1 MLIPY
6 QALSRSQI
14 ESLKVATKVELV
26 RRASKELD
34 VAPSALIIRDLMYG
48 DSDGTL
54 GNGFVDVGFDVDQ
67 TANGVFWGQDATS
80 FGTAN
85 DYDDLSITTGTF
97 SEVQDG
103 RFYGFYG
110 AGELQN
116 KGGVLTGPQT
126 GTMPSMGSIL
136 GVKFKTGGKTKD
148 VWNTE
153 GLYGLGLDVSGF
165 AFDVNSDGTFV
176 PSPVIYEE
184 NNPITIQM
192 MSSEVSLDKFF
203 ALRGYVVEKWTN
215 RIGPTPFTQNNAWA
229 SDLTTD
235 PAAELTSFQKSELAR
250 RTLHTLYELGKV
262 KFKLWSNLSHRA
274 FIIADE
280 SDATERTHVDVD
292 NRTAA
297 TTGIESYAQDA
308 TDLTTMILSSVV
320 AAGEEI
326 DDGKWSGIF
335 GFVDRTPN
343 PDLHY
348 MAFLWGIGNRIGM
361 NHVETTYL
369 YHEETGGFFRTPYIF
384 PENTPIDWQIANRL
398 ATADKFITL
407 NAYTVEKKGKVIS

>member
-6 QALSRSQI
+6 QDLSRAQI
-14 ESLKVATKVELV
+14 EQLKVATKRELV
-26 RRASKELD
+26 RRAAKELN
-34 VAPSALIIRDLMYG
+34 VKPKALIIRDLMWG

-54 GNGFVDVGFDVDQ
+54 GNGFVDMGFDADQ

-85 DYDDLSITTGTF
+85 DYDDISITTGTF

-148 VWNTE
+148 LWNTE
-153 GLYGLGLDVSGF
+153 TLYGRGIDVSGF
-165 AFDVNSDGTFV
+165 SFDVNPNGELK

-184 NNPITIQM
+184 NNPITVQM
-192 MSSEVSLDKFF
+192 MSSEVTLDKFF

-215 RIGPTPFTQNNAWA
+215 RVSATPFTQNDRWA

-235 PAAELTSFQKSELAR
+235 PAAELTSFQKSELFR

-262 KFKLWSNLSHRA
+262 KFKLWSNLSHRP

-320 AAGEEI
+320 NDGEEI
-326 DDGKWSGIF
+326 DDGKWSGIW
-335 GFVDRTPN
+335 GFTDRTPN

-348 MAFLWGIGNRIGM
+348 MALLWGENRIGI
-361 NHVETTYL
+361 NHVETCYL
-369 YHEETGGFFRTPYIF
+369 YHEEAGGFFRTPYIF
-384 PENTPIDWQIANRL
+384 PENTPIDWQIACRL
-398 ATADKFITL
+398 ATADKFISL
-407 NAYTVEKKGKVIS
+407 NAATVEKKGKVIS